1 MEKPITLD
9 ELKTFKDKGY
19 WFSFEK
25 LWESDLIEGED
36 DYFHEYEENSDGLR
50 VWNPGT
56 KRELFQEIIPLDYT
70 VGDCNYPTYRGIF
83 YDEEVSY
90 EGRYDDDFIEH
101 MKEYGYYTDDDF
113 DFFPNDVEIYLDEET
128 KNIHI
133 IAISS

>member
-1 MEKPITLD
+1 MEKVITIE
-9 ELKTFKDKGY
+9 ELTQLKDKGY
-19 WFSFEK
+19 WLSFEK

-56 KRELFQEIIPLDYT
+56 KREKFQEIIPLDYT
-70 VGDCNYPTYRGIF
+70 VGDCNHPTFRGIF

-90 EGRYDDDFIEH
+90 EGRYDNDFIEH